1 MVLQRR
7 YPHASISNRWHFFFT
22 QKQQIPIVSN
32 LTLPGKNG
40 QQNILSQPTT
50 ISSFQTNFS
59 LAESQNSFNTVVIN
73 FDLHSSN

>member
-1 MVLQRR
+1 MPPFRTNG
-7 YPHASISNRWHFFFT
+7 IFFFT

-50 ISSFQTNFS
+50 ISNFQTNFS